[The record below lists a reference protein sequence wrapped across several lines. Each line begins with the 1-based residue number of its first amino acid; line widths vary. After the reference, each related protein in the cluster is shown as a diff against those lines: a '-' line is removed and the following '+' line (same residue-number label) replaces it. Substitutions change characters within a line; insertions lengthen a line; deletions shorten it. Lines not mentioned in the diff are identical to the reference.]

1 MKTYTVIT
9 NYDTTTPYPLFQKV
23 TLSDKAGNKR
33 TESINNANSI
43 PTGTKI
49 VFYEYKKSSFVR
61 LETAYSYKING
72 TQYIQLNQTPKT
84 HDAIKKFWAN
94 MGCIDRVCLHRDI
107 KKVLRQR
114 KITPTLNRNTNLLLF
129 INNSI
134 IR

>member
-49 VFYEYKKSSFVR
+49 VFYEYKKSGFIR

-72 TQYIQLNQTPKT
+72 TQYIQLNQTPIT

-94 MGCIDRVCLHRDI
+94 MGCIDRVYLHRDI

-129 INNSI
+129 LNNTI

>member
-9 NYDTTTPYPLFQKV
+9 NYDIHPDSLFQNVLLKNN
-23 TLSDKAGNKR
+23 AGHKR
-33 TESINNANSI
+33 TESINNANLI
-43 PTGTKI
+43 PTGTK
-49 VFYEYKKSSFVR
+49 VFFYEYKKSSFIR
-61 LETAYSYKING
+61 PETAYSYKING
-72 TQYIQLNQTPKT
+72 TQYIQLNQTPQT

-129 INNSI
+129 LSNTI

>member
-9 NYDTTTPYPLFQKV
+9 NYDLYPDSLFQNVLLK
-23 TLSDKAGNKR
+23 DKAGRER
-33 TESINNANSI
+33 TESINNANLI
-43 PTGTKI
+43 PTGTK
-49 VFYEYKKSSFVR
+49 VFFYEYKKPSFIR

-72 TQYIQLNQTPKT
+72 KQYIQLNQTPGT
-84 HDAIKKFWAN
+84 HTAIKHFWAN
-94 MGCIDRVCLHRDI
+94 MGCIDRICLHHDI

-129 INNSI
+129 LNNTI

>member
-9 NYDTTTPYPLFQKV
+9 NYDIYPDSLFQNVLLK
-23 TLSDKAGNKR
+23 DKAGRER
-33 TESINNANSI
+33 TESINNANLI
-43 PTGTKI
+43 PTGTK
-49 VFYEYKKSSFVR
+49 VFFYEYKKSSFIR

-72 TQYIQLNQTPKT
+72 KQYIQLNQTPRIHT
-84 HDAIKKFWAN
+84 AIKHFWAN
-94 MGCIDRVCLHRDI
+94 MGYIDRIRLHRDI

-129 INNSI
+129 LGNTI

>member
-9 NYDTTTPYPLFQKV
+9 NYDIYPDSLFQNVILK
-23 TLSDKAGNKR
+23 DKAGRERK
-33 TESINNANSI
+33 ESINNANLI

-49 VFYEYKKSSFVR
+49 VFYEYKKSSFIR

-72 TQYIQLNQTPKT
+72 TQYIQLNQTPRT
-84 HDAIKKFWAN
+84 HTEIKQFWAN
-94 MGCIDRVCLHRDI
+94 MGHIDRICLHHDI

-129 INNSI
+129 LNNTI